1 MEDITM
7 EMLHSRDTQEQ
18 TSVNLA
24 LFQCIFN
31 RISSIYIRRIEH
43 TQGNLGI
50 SLRNNMKYC

>member
-1 MEDITM
+1 M
-7 EMLHSRDTQEQ
+7 EMLHSRDTQKQ

-31 RISSIYIRRIEH
+31 RISSIYIRIEP

-50 SLRNNMKYC
+50 SL